1 MYLIDFFTRK
11 VDASYIASFCHT
23 KTKISG
29 KHMASTLS
37 IMSITHSC
45 CSLSVFSTLC
55 DFVASH
61 FTVTDEN

>member
-29 KHMASTLS
+29 KHMAG
-37 IMSITHSC
+37 IVYHVYHS
-45 CSLSVFSTLC
+45 
-55 DFVASH
+55 
-61 FTVTDEN
+61 